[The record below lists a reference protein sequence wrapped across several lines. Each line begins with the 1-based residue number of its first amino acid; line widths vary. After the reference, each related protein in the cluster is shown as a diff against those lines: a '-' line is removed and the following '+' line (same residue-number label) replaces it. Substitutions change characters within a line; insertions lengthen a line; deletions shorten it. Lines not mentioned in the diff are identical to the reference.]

1 MKQTLEN
8 DVINATHNNNTAQ
21 DEESKW
27 QALERKIK
35 YERLNDAE
43 LGAIWDAL
51 IEVVGT
57 QQSGVTL
64 AVLYGSLVSVLQQQ
78 VATLSSNVDQD
89 AASSSSDEEEDEDL
103 EDEYDMPRPRRDRR
117 SKAQR
122 RAHKFTHQDLQAN
135 KSQRGAEQRIQ
146 YENEMRRVEAGF
158 KLLYIICMQLSA
170 ATLRQ
175 STVFEHSVAL
185 CMALIDKRAVHGVYQ
200 HVLKNLIRIARAQS
214 TSTWSQN
221 TMAQLIRLLVSR
233 ALEDDQ
239 SVRTGAPP
247 HIHTRSYTHCAAE
260 LTPCATDAQQ
270 DQQDAAVVARST
282 ARSAARERGAV
293 ARVGQQAPRVASRAP
308 LRATSARDT
317 GARE

>member
-8 DVINATHNNNTAQ
+8 DVLNSAQNTATPL

-35 YERLNDAE
+35 YERLNDTQ

-51 IEVVGT
+51 SEVVGS
-57 QQSGVTL
+57 QQNGVTL

-78 VATLSSNVDQD
+78 VATLSSNAEQE
-89 AASSSSDEEEDEDL
+89 AASSSSDEEDDDELQD
-103 EDEYDMPRPRRDRR
+103 DDDMPRAPRDRR

-122 RAHKFTHQDLQAN
+122 RAHKFTHQDMQAH
-135 KSQRGAEQRIQ
+135 KSRGAAQRIQ

-158 KLLYIICMQLSA
+158 KLLHIICMQLSA

-175 STVFEHSVAL
+175 STVFEHSVTL
-185 CMALIDKRAVHGVYQ
+185 CMALIDKRPVHAVYQ

-214 TSTWSQN
+214 TGTWSQN
-221 TMAQLIRLLVSR
+221 TMAQMIRLLVSR

-239 SVRTGAPP
+239 SV
-247 HIHTRSYTHCAAE
+247 SVL
-260 LTPCATDAQQ
+260 LTNHVPDTDSNHVTDAQQ
-270 DQQDAAVVARST
+270 DQQDIAIISRRTPRCARDSRAVARS
-282 ARSAARERGAV
+282 S
-293 ARVGQQAPRVASRAP
+293 QQAPRVTSRAH
-308 LRATSARDT
+308 LRATQPRDT